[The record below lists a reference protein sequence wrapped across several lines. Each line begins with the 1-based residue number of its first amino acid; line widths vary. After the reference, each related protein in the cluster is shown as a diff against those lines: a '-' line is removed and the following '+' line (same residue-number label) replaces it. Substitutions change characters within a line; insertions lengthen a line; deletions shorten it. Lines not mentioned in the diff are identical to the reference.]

1 MRITDLLR
9 PEGIALNAG
18 AKDQNAALDQ
28 LVQLQNNSGNLT
40 DPKAYKTALLA
51 REDQGSTA
59 IGGGVAVPHAKSSAV
74 SRPGLAALTL
84 REGADWGSP
93 DGQKAQLLFAIAAPQ
108 EGGDDHLEILS
119 RLMVLLMDEQFR
131 EKLLQARDKKT
142 FLAVIDRAE
151 REKYPENVPPDPA
164 KSAQNGPKQPS
175 VPPKNGE
182 KAEVGTLKS
191 GEMAP
196 KSEGKAGEN
205 TPETGSNYH
214 VVAVTACP
222 TGIAHTYM
230 AAEALEKAG
239 RRLGISVK
247 VETQGSGGAKNKLSS
262 EEIASAHGVIIAAD
276 KKVELSRFAGKP
288 LLSVPVSDGINKP
301 ESLLRQAAAGEGP
314 ICKAGGGRSAEGIA
328 GEGAGRQVYKHLMNG
343 VSHMLPFVIGGG
355 ILIALAFLA
364 DAGAVGEDNFADF
377 GLITPL
383 AAFLKNVG
391 GLAFN
396 FMLPILSGYIAQSI
410 ADRPGLAPGF
420 VGGALA
426 VSGATFAS
434 PAGTAVSAGFLGA
447 LLAGFLAGY
456 VMLALEKLCEGL
468 PRAVEGIK
476 PVLIYPLAGIAA
488 MGAVMCA
495 LNPLVGMLN
504 TMVTGAL
511 ESLSGTSAILLG
523 AVVGGMMAIDMGGPF
538 NKAAYLFGTA
548 SLVGAAGEAVA
559 SPIMAAVMVG
569 GMVPP
574 LAVALACTFF
584 PGRFSE
590 EERKNG
596 LVNYIMG
603 LCFITEGAI
612 PFAAADPVRVIPAC
626 MAGSAVAGG
635 LSMAFG
641 CTLPAPHGG
650 VFVFPVMGNMA
661 MYILALVVG
670 SVIGMALLGLLK
682 SRESR

>member
-9 PEGIALNAG
+9 PDGIALNAG
-18 AKDQNAALDQ
+18 ARDQNAALDQ
-28 LVQLQNNSGNLT
+28 LVQLQDSSGNLK
-40 DPKAYKTALLA
+40 DPRAYKAALLA
-51 REDQGSTA
+51 REGQGSTA
-59 IGGGVAVPHAKSSAV
+59 IGGGVAVPHAKSAAV
-74 SRPGLAALTL
+74 KRPGLAALTL
-84 REGADWGSP
+84 REGADWNSP
-93 DGQKAQLLFAIAAPQ
+93 DGREARLLFAIAAPQ
-108 EGGDDHLEILS
+108 EGGDEHLEILS
-119 RLMVLLMDEQFR
+119 RLMVLLMDDAFR
-131 EKLLQARDKKT
+131 ERLLQARDKKT
-142 FLAVIDRAE
+142 FLAVIDRWE
-151 REKYPENVPPDPA
+151 REKYPENGPAERTEQAQTGA
-164 KSAQNGPKQPS
+164 KSP
-175 VPPKNGE
+175 VEPPKTGD
-182 KAEVGTLKS
+182 
-191 GEMAP
+191 
-196 KSEGKAGEN
+196 KAGEN
-205 TPETGSNYH
+205 DPEAGAKYR

-239 RRLGISVK
+239 KRLGIPIK
-247 VETQGSGGAKNKLSS
+247 VETQGSGGAKNKLTPAD
-262 EEIASAHGVIIAAD
+262 IAGARAVIIAAD
-276 KKVELSRFAGKP
+276 KKVELGRFAGKN
-288 LLSVPVSDGINKP
+288 LITVSVSDGINKP
-301 ESLLRQAAAGEGP
+301 EGLLRRADAGEGTL
-314 ICKAGGGRSAEGIA
+314 CRAGGGRPEEAP

-377 GLITPL
+377 GVITPL

-434 PAGTAVSAGFLGA
+434 PAGTAASAGFLGA
-447 LLAGFLAGY
+447 LLAGFVAGY
-456 VMLALEKLCEGL
+456 VTLALEKLCDGL
-468 PRAVEGIK
+468 PRALEGIK
-476 PVLIYPLAGIAA
+476 PVLIYPLVGTAA

-495 LNPLVGMLN
+495 VNPLVGMLN
-504 TMVTGAL
+504 SAVTGAL
-511 ESLSGTSAILLG
+511 ESLGGTGSLVLG
-523 AVVGGMMAIDMGGPF
+523 AAVGAMMAIDMGGPF

-548 SLVGAAGEAVA
+548 SLVGAGGAAVA
-559 SPIMAAVMVG
+559 SPVMAAVMVG

-574 LAVALACTFF
+574 LAIALACTFF
-584 PGRFSE
+584 PGCFSE

-596 LVNYIMG
+596 PVNYIMG

-612 PFAAADPVRVIPAC
+612 PYAAADPVRVIPAC
-626 MAGSAVAGG
+626 MVGSALAGG

-650 VFVFPVMGNMA
+650 VFVFPVMGNVPL
-661 MYILALVVG
+661 YVLALLVG
-670 SVIGMALLGLLK
+670 SVAGMALLGLLK
-682 SRESR
+682 SRNRQ